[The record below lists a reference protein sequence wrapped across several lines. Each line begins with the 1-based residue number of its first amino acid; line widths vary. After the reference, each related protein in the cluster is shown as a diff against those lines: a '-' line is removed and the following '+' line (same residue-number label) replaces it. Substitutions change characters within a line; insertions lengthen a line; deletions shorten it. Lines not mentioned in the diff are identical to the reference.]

1 MSTATA
7 SPILSH
13 LASPSTHQQTPRP
26 RHPASPQASPQQPG
40 NVLRSGSPRSGTTVG
55 MDLDGV
61 LKSYNGD
68 MRKALES
75 LFAEKTSLQ
84 AQNTQLWKLIEK
96 QRTQTSGL
104 MADCERLRTE
114 RDKAVSRL
122 ASLGLEAP
130 IKKMSSSA
138 SSSSAFGLGIR
149 TEPPT
154 PPQIRR
160 HNSDRDDTGA
170 RGVPPPRSA
179 SGAGPSASLHVD
191 ERPFVSPKSVEA
203 HEPPYM
209 SSRSMEG
216 RESSIVSSTSSNGD
230 HAPVSLTKSADRS
243 STAASSTFLGENMKT
258 PTLLPSPMLEE
269 IRRESRM
276 VFPPEVT
283 SFMSLA
289 DSPQE
294 ATHTIPPQ
302 NPSRNAIPASES
314 QDQTIITFGES
325 HSQNSIPSSSSNLNL
340 SPPSQYSTSPSVSMT
355 SDMTAPS
362 SMTLSTLAS
371 TAEVNEEYENDIR
384 STEPSRF
391 NQMSIQMLQTP
402 TLELPPRTS
411 SVRSL
416 TPPTH
421 PVVFPE
427 PQPHPKSPSFSQ
439 TQTNEINPPRQ
450 SYETSAMS
458 TPRPSFVPSDD
469 QRSEYT
475 RVEYEDEKGSNVDYE
490 DTKERK
496 DRENSLA
503 SIETQRPAPLPRLT
517 LSLLPHARISI
528 PTSNIFPNQLGRDVL
543 CFVVSISLRPPNAQ
557 PVMWSVA
564 KLFSAFIDLDQKV
577 RSKNKKGRKEWKNM
591 VAPLPDGK
599 AWKDFAPS
607 KIDQRKAA
615 LEAYL
620 QSLLVAPLSDKSD
633 LCEFLCSDPVQE
645 RLNVE
650 RKEGYLTKKGKNF
663 GGWKTRYFVLDGPVM
678 EYYEARGGPHLGSI
692 IITNAQI
699 GRQNRPSDSTD
710 DRDFRHA
717 FLIIEMGKKG
727 NTQRHVLCAESD
739 IERDSWIDFLVR
751 QVDPV
756 PPPAPSQQLSAAM
769 SSTQLPPRRRSVS
782 IKKQSKD
789 VVVTAAQPIS
799 SMTSSDS
806 KFSNVPSPSLFNS
819 MESQKS
825 LQAPQ
830 PPGMS
835 NRSVS
840 SGSPTS
846 LPSYSSEPL
855 QPSQS
860 QASSQYP
867 DNSSISSV
875 EPITQTQ
882 TQTPTP
888 RNQKRQSV
896 MPIKQPY
903 TASYLNSLSASG
915 LPPPQEKERDRKA
928 KSGRFWQSFGK
939 TPEKPFRPVFSVPL
953 SDSISVASVAGLPA
967 IVFRCIEWLEI
978 KSAQDEEGIYRLS
991 GSSAV
996 IKGLKEKFDIE
1007 GDLNLVQQDENW
1019 DPHAIA
1025 GLLKTYLRELPQS
1038 VLTREL
1044 HSRFLSVM
1052 DLIDSNSRVMELRR
1066 LVTDLPSS
1074 NYILLRALTAH
1085 LILIVGN
1092 SMKNKMTL
1100 RNIGIVF
1107 SPTLG
1112 IPAGIFSE
1120 LVCHFGQIFDD
1131 EPMEGE
1137 GLNDNEGGLVADAGG
1152 VGGSAAGGNGNGVG
1166 IGGKDNNEE
1175 LGYRDV
1181 QGNEEGEE
1189 GTIKR
1194 NRNSLLYQA
1203 SGADRLLGLQG
1214 RNLDPALDE
1223 DSESDETNSEAL
1235 SIPSLVSMQSGQ
1247 SAHSN
1252 RSVHSDISGESSR
1265 SYRSDMDRSIKQ
1277 NDRYKDVP
1285 DRNRQRQEFP
1295 DNTNRQRQEVSEN
1308 INGLSSP
1315 TPSTPRPEY
1324 PSAAAVR
1331 KAKAAARGLTLDPGG
1346 RTNSGIGM
1354 GMGMGTAG
1362 LPVSPRPGIGME
1374 G

>member
-13 LASPSTHQQTPRP
+13 LASPSTHQQTSRP

-75 LFAEKTSLQ
+75 LFAEKTSLVP
-84 AQNTQLWKLIEK
+84 QNTQLWKLIEK

-179 SGAGPSASLHVD
+179 SGAGPSASLH
-191 ERPFVSPKSVEA
+191 
-203 HEPPYM
+203 
-209 SSRSMEG
+209 
-216 RESSIVSSTSSNGD
+216 
-230 HAPVSLTKSADRS
+230 
-243 STAASSTFLGENMKT
+243 T

-439 TQTNEINPPRQ
+439 TQTNEINSPRQ
-450 SYETSAMS
+450 SYETSA
-458 TPRPSFVPSDD
+458 
-469 QRSEYT
+469 
-475 RVEYEDEKGSNVDYE
+475 
-490 DTKERK
+490 
-496 DRENSLA
+496 
-503 SIETQRPAPLPRLT
+503 ILT

-633 LCEFLCSDPVQE
+633 LCEFLCTDPVQE

-1137 GLNDNEGGLVADAGG
+1137 GLDDNEG
-1152 VGGSAAGGNGNGVG
+1152 
-1166 IGGKDNNEE
+1166 KEE

-1214 RNLDPALDE
+1214 RNLDP
-1223 DSESDETNSEAL
+1223 
-1235 SIPSLVSMQSGQ
+1235 
-1247 SAHSN
+1247 
-1252 RSVHSDISGESSR
+1252 GE
-1265 SYRSDMDRSIKQ
+1265 
-1277 NDRYKDVP
+1277 
-1285 DRNRQRQEFP
+1285 
-1295 DNTNRQRQEVSEN
+1295 
-1308 INGLSSP
+1308 
-1315 TPSTPRPEY
+1315 
-1324 PSAAAVR
+1324 
-1331 KAKAAARGLTLDPGG
+1331 
-1346 RTNSGIGM
+1346 
-1354 GMGMGTAG
+1354 
-1362 LPVSPRPGIGME
+1362 
-1374 G
+1374 